1 MAGLPGTG
9 KSSLATMLAE
19 RLGGV
24 VLNKD
29 AVRAALFP
37 GPALDYSREQDDL
50 TLEAIYAAARI
61 ITCTRCLPVILDG
74 RTYSKAYQVR
84 ALFNAADP
92 LGFAPHVVECV
103 ASDEVVKVRLERDLA
118 NGSHPA
124 KNRTFEMFLN
134 VKGTAEPLDVPRLV
148 LDTSSITVE
157 DGVERVSRYV
167 EAMNPQAGRETASI

>member
-9 KSSLATMLAE
+9 KSSLAAKLAE

-37 GPALDYSREQDDL
+37 GHALDYSREQDDL

-61 ITCTRCLPVILDG
+61 ISLTRSLPVILDG
-74 RTYSKAYQVR
+74 RTYSKSYQVR

-92 LGFAPHVVECV
+92 LGFTPHVVECV
-103 ASDEVVKVRLERDLA
+103 ASDVVVKARLERDLA

-124 KNRTFEMFLN
+124 RNRTFEMYLD
-134 VKGTAEPLDVPRLV
+134 VKRTAEPLDVPRLV

-157 DGVERVSRYV
+157 VGVERVLRFV
-167 EAMNPQAGRETASI
+167 RAANPQADSI